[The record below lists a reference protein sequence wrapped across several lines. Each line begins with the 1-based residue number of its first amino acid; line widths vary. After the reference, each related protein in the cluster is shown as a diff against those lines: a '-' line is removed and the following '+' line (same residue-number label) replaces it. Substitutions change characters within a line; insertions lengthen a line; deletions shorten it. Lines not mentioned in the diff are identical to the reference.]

1 MTRRWL
7 QVAPLI
13 AVVALVGCVRAQA
26 DEESLRTSF
35 AKQIATSGFVTDFT
49 RDGDELRFFG
59 PDGEGGTTAWR
70 VGIDASLVE
79 PNELD
84 EAMPYQGRI
93 TSEWYA
99 NGEIVEYLGTMTALP
114 QEFLDRGLGQECW
127 AYWVE
132 AERRWDW

>member
-7 QVAPLI
+7 QVVPLM
-13 AVVALVGCVRAQA
+13 ALVTLVGCIRAQA
-26 DEESLRTSF
+26 DEESLRASF
-35 AKQIATSGFVTDFT
+35 AEQIATSDFVTDFT
-49 RDGDELRFFG
+49 GDGDEFRFFG
-59 PDGEGGTTAWR
+59 PDGEDGTTAWR
-70 VGIDASLVE
+70 VGIDSSLVE
-79 PNELD
+79 PNESD

-114 QEFLDRGLGQECW
+114 QEFLDRGLGQECS